1 MLKKRMRYIRNRRS
15 STQMGVGWGYGY
27 SCHHFGSTRSRP
39 YNKQTDA
46 KPKTDLF
53 VDSRLA
59 DVLVLTKRS
68 SAFALG
74 PYASTW
80 LVSGALTIHNSK
92 SNDFGL

>member
-1 MLKKRMRYIRNRRS
+1 MPGWGGGFIVAEGSEIVWMLNVERYLRNRRS

-39 YNKQTDA
+39 DNKQTDA

-59 DVLVLTKRS
+59 DVLTKRS
-68 SAFALG
+68 SAFRKTLR
-74 PYASTW
+74 
-80 LVSGALTIHNSK
+80 
-92 SNDFGL
+92 